1 MWRGV
6 QENNPERLA
15 LTDKMKREGA
25 AVLRMEVLRLRME
38 ANIGKAPP
46 LTDEE
51 VFVRAPSTMPPRR
64 VCVSLSP
71 RPDGH
76 ACQSHL

>member
-1 MWRGV
+1 MPINHTV

-25 AVLRMEVLRLRME
+25 SVLRMEVLRLRME

-51 VFVRAPSTMPPRR
+51 VYVRSHPS
-64 VCVSLSP
+64 SA
-71 RPDGH
+71 RPV
-76 ACQSHL
+76 L